1 MLDRSHGVA
10 ARWVLCGLIAVAC
23 IQRGGYAFS
32 QSQASGSHVPTIPAQ
47 IAQDEQKLV
56 AARAANDPVGVA
68 TELNT
73 LASLYRQ
80 TGEREKALDYCNQ
93 ALQIER
99 GAGNRLAEALTE
111 NLLGRIYTDLGD
123 EQKALDLFNQIL
135 PVWREFGSRLGEGL
149 TLSNMGRVYNNLG
162 QREDALK
169 VLNQALPDIA
179 RG

>member
-80 TGEREKALDYCNQ
+80 TGERKRPSTIAT
-93 ALQIER
+93 
-99 GAGNRLAEALTE
+99 RLCKSSAA
-111 NLLGRIYTDLGD
+111 
-123 EQKALDLFNQIL
+123 
-135 PVWREFGSRLGEGL
+135 RETGSPR
-149 TLSNMGRVYNNLG
+149 R
-162 QREDALK
+162 
-169 VLNQALPDIA
+169 
-179 RG
+179 